1 MDSTKPIRVMIVD
14 DQYIVRSGLST
25 FVSTYPEFIFVGEA
39 KNGEEAVAL
48 CAQFQP
54 EIILMDLMMPKMN
67 GVEATRAILQQHP
80 TIKIL
85 ALTSF
90 KEKELVQN
98 VLQAGAIGYV
108 LKDISA
114 DELATAILN
123 VYAGRPTLAP
133 EAMQALLTPSA
144 PVEVSPLTEELTDRE
159 RDVLALMSKGLSNP
173 QIADT
178 LVLSLSTV
186 KFHVSSILGKLQA
199 TTRTEAVTLA
209 LKYKLI
215 SDNQ

>member
-1 MDSTKPIRVMIVD
+1 MIVD

-25 FVSTYPEFIFVGEA
+25 FVSTYPEFVFVGEA
-39 KNGEEAVAL
+39 KNGEEAVSV
-48 CAQFQP
+48 CAQLQP
-54 EIILMDLMMPKMN
+54 DIILMDLMMPRMN
-67 GVEATRAILQQHP
+67 GVEATRLILQQHP
-80 TIKIL
+80 AIKIL

-114 DELATAILN
+114 DELATAIRN

-133 EAMQALLTPSA
+133 EAMQALLAPTT
-144 PVEVSPLTEELTDRE
+144 PVEEPPFDDNLTDRE
-159 RDVLALMSKGLSNP
+159 RDVLALMIKGLSNP
-173 QIADT
+173 QIAET

-186 KFHVSSILGKLQA
+186 KFHVSSILSKLQA

-209 LKYKLI
+209 LKYKLTPN
-215 SDNQ
+215 SEE